1 MHTYNNT
8 VDNGETQSQEKEKQ
22 ALHFA
27 RLFSVFILVCA
38 EQNLKIKFFQ
48 FMATLG
54 ELELVIIGKV
64 DFGFDGN
71 NMLV

>member
-22 ALHFA
+22 ALQNA

-38 EQNLKIKFFQ
+38 EQNLKI
-48 FMATLG
+48 
-54 ELELVIIGKV
+54 
-64 DFGFDGN
+64 
-71 NMLV
+71 

>member
-38 EQNLKIKFFQ
+38 EKNLKI
-48 FMATLG
+48 
-54 ELELVIIGKV
+54 
-64 DFGFDGN
+64 
-71 NMLV
+71 

>member
-27 RLFSVFILVCA
+27 RLFFCLYFGLRREKSKNLNFSSLWRLSVNWNWL
-38 EQNLKIKFFQ
+38 L
-48 FMATLG
+48 
-54 ELELVIIGKV
+54 LER
-64 DFGFDGN
+64 
-71 NMLV
+71 